1 MLFLL
6 YIAIDI
12 FYQLIEILNNSTS
25 YTHLYT
31 HEHIP
36 THKWVY
42 CVRTADMGEYFY
54 RTHKQ

>member
-1 MLFLL
+1 MFLL